1 MQIFGLATHG
11 QLRPPRPYCRGNQR
25 RPVDLICAS
34 AVDTVPVHSWSGA
47 IMLPTPPISPPGEI
61 SLKRPCLVL
70 PKALWCCAA
79 RRTLI
84 GRNRAHRVHSLS
96 VSLA

>member
-11 QLRPPRPYCRGNQR
+11 QLRLPRPYCRGNQR

-47 IMLPTPPISPPGEI
+47 IMLPTPPHFSARRNKPQAPLLSVAKSP
-61 SLKRPCLVL
+61 LVL
-70 PKALWCCAA
+70 
-79 RRTLI
+79 RR
-84 GRNRAHRVHSLS
+84 S
-96 VSLA
+96 